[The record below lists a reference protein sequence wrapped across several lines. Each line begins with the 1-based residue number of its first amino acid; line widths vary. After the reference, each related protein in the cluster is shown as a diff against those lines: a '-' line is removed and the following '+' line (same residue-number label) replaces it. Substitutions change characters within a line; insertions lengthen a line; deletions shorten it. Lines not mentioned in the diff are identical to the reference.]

1 LTRVTANMSN
11 NTRACSTLPR
21 LCICCDQSQ
30 AVSGRLP
37 RPLFLAKA
45 RKGRCMRTKLLL
57 VAVVAA
63 LTGLAASADAAPN
76 IRDMCNQTSGDGQGH
91 TCPGPDDLL
100 LRPKYEDGTCGDW
113 MCCAPNS
120 DGRTYD
126 CSNPTNPTRAA
137 IGVLRGLRIK
147 SIDVETDL
155 GPPKPPAFPG
165 SKPQT
170 MTPDRGSRP

>member
-1 LTRVTANMSN
+1 MDVS
-11 NTRACSTLPR
+11 NTRARGSTLPSV
-21 LCICCDQSQ
+21 CICCGISE
-30 AVSGRLP
+30 SGAIKP
-37 RPLFLAKA
+37 PPCAIIPHSIE
-45 RKGRCMRTKLLL
+45 RKGRCMRTRLLL
-57 VAVVAA
+57 AAVAA
-63 LTGLAASADAAPN
+63 GLTGIAASADAAPI

-126 CSNPTNPTRAA
+126 CSNPTNPTSAA
-137 IGVLRGLRIK
+137 IGVLSGLRIK

-155 GPPKPPAFPG
+155 GPPQPPAFPG

-170 MTPDRGSRP
+170 MTPVRGSRP

>member
-1 LTRVTANMSN
+1 
-11 NTRACSTLPR
+11 
-21 LCICCDQSQ
+21 
-30 AVSGRLP
+30 
-37 RPLFLAKA
+37 
-45 RKGRCMRTKLLL
+45 MRTKLLL
-57 VAVVAA
+57 AAVVAG
-63 LTGLAASADAAPN
+63 LTGIAASADAAPI

-91 TCPGPDDLL
+91 TCAGPDDLL

-126 CSNPTNPTRAA
+126 CSNPTNPTSAA

-165 SKPQT
+165 SKPET
-170 MTPDRGSRP
+170 MTPFRGSRP